1 MSDIKFI
8 TTGVGRIVQG
18 DVFVGQDT
26 NAEGNPLVIKNGP
39 NAGQPRKD
47 YFIALAIKKT
57 DPLALQL
64 VQAIHAEAAAA
75 FPTLFGA
82 DGKCVNDRF
91 AFKYTDGDST
101 VPNTKGVVPN
111 SREGFPG
118 HYVFN
123 FSSGY
128 APTAYTKGGDAKIV
142 NHDDIKR
149 GYFVRVYCSIKGN
162 GSTQQPGIFLNH
174 SMVELSGYGEEITS
188 GPAGA
193 DVFGGGAGALPAGAS
208 ATPLAPAVTI
218 AQPLTEASPVPP
230 VAVVPAPIT
239 PEKAVP
245 LVPPV
250 AVVPAPEFLNPPPV
264 ATPPPVDPVE
274 ATIPPYQPSTPP
286 TPAEAQYDLN
296 GNTVTREQLIIGGW
310 TDAQI
315 STLPKAPV
323 VDTDMSF

>member
-1 MSDIKFI
+1 MSDNKFI

-39 NAGQPRKD
+39 NAGQSRKD

-82 DGKCVNDRF
+82 DGKCTNPRF

-101 VPNTKGVVPN
+101 TPNTKGVVPN

-142 NHDDIKR
+142 NHDEIKR

-174 SMVELSGYGEEITS
+174 SMVEFSGYGEEITS
-188 GPAGA
+188 GPAGT

-218 AQPLTEASPVPP
+218 AQPVATVVPP
-230 VAVVPAPIT
+230 VATAT
-239 PEKAVP
+239 
-245 LVPPV
+245 
-250 AVVPAPEFLNPPPV
+250 VVPAPEFLDPSTIPEAVAPPPITPAPEPIAPPPPV
-264 ATPPPVDPVE
+264 APAPV
-274 ATIPPYQPSTPP
+274 
-286 TPAEAQYDLN
+286 EAQYDLN
-296 GNTVTREQLIIGGW
+296 GKVVTHQQLLDGGW
-310 TDAQI
+310 NDTQI
-315 STLPKAPV
+315 ETLPKVEAPI
-323 VDTDMSF
+323 DLPF